1 MSAETTAQPTMQAP
15 MPTITRVATDAP
27 LTPRKLFVNVP
38 VASVQRSIVF
48 FESLGFG
55 FNPHFTDATATS
67 MLVGADA
74 YFMLLERERFATF
87 TKHPVGDPT
96 ASTVALYAVGV
107 ESRDAVDAMVRQAV
121 AAGGSH
127 ALDPQDHGFMYGWSF
142 LDLDGHHWE
151 VFWMDPSAMPG

>member
-1 MSAETTAQPTMQAP
+1 MTH
-15 MPTITRVATDAP
+15 
-27 LTPRKLFVNVP
+27 
-38 VASVQRSIVF
+38 VQTELAR
-48 FESLGFG
+48 LQWT
-55 FNPHFTDATATS
+55 N
-67 MLVGADA
+67 
-74 YFMLLERERFATF
+74 
-87 TKHPVGDPT
+87 
-96 ASTVALYAVGV
+96 V